1 MKNSISFLFMIL
13 FVFIGKAQDDAQ
25 KTLSLDEF
33 YQILSDYHPVAR
45 QADILVEKAKK
56 QLNASR
62 GAFDPKVY
70 STLTEKD
77 FKKTDYFRIAE
88 TGVKIP
94 TWYGL
99 KLKTAIEKTTGV
111 YLNNERNLPEK
122 GLGVF
127 GAELDLGKGF
137 LMDERRANL
146 RKAQIYRE
154 SSHVEKGLMLNEL
167 FFEATMSYWEWVVA
181 YKNLQTYGEA
191 VSLSQVRHE
200 ATKNR
205 LIGGDIP
212 AIDTLDTY
220 NQLLDFQL
228 SLITG
233 QSDYVKA
240 LNALSVFLWDEN
252 QEAVLL
258 SQNVIPPA
266 TFEPLTI
273 KELDDVA
280 DNLTTYLQNHPK
292 IKMIDFKANS
302 LVIDRRLKAEKL
314 KPKVNLN
321 YNLLTPGYAQ
331 SFDRNNFKW
340 GFNISIPIFLREGRG
355 DLALAKLKIRDNE
368 YKRDYSYTQIRNKT
382 LAQLN
387 EVKNLLSQNEDYDEL
402 VEGYKK
408 LLTAEQNKF
417 QIGESSMFK
426 VNSRHLKLLNT
437 QIKANKQLGKL
448 FQSRGKL
455 YKEMGVLHL
464 NP

>member
-1 MKNSISFLFMIL
+1 MKNSISFLLIVL
-13 FVFIGKAQDDAQ
+13 FAMVGKGQDNAQ

-33 YQILSDYHPVAR
+33 YQILSTYHPVAK
-45 QADILVEKAKK
+45 QAELLVNKAKK
-56 QLNASR
+56 QLRASR

-70 STLTEKD
+70 SNLTEKD
-77 FKKTDYFRIAE
+77 FKKKDYFRIAE

-99 KLKTAIEKTTGV
+99 KLKTAIERTSGIF
-111 YLNNERNLPEK
+111 LNNERNLPQK

-154 SSHVEKGLMLNEL
+154 SSQMEKALMLNEL

-181 YKNLQTYGEA
+181 YKNLQTYKEA
-191 VSLSQVRHE
+191 VALSKVRHE

-212 AIDTLDTY
+212 AMDTLDTY

-228 SLITG
+228 SYISG
-233 QSDYVKA
+233 QSDFVKT

-252 QEAVLL
+252 QESVLL
-258 SQNVIPPA
+258 TQEVVPPA
-266 TFEPLTI
+266 TFDLLAVT
-273 KELDDVA
+273 ELDDVE
-280 DNLTTYLQNHPK
+280 DNLTSYLQNHPK
-292 IKMIDFKANS
+292 IKIIDFKANS

-321 YNLLTPGYAQ
+321 YNLLTPGYAK
-331 SFDRNNFKW
+331 SFDSNNFKW
-340 GFNISIPIFLREGRG
+340 GFNLSIPIFLREGRG

-387 EVKNLLSQNEDYDEL
+387 EVRNLLSQNEGYDEL
-402 VEGYKK
+402 VGGYKK
-408 LLTAEQNKF
+408 LLAAEQNKF